1 MGRTLESIRRHLHS
15 LMADWEGYAHAL
27 TRQEQA
33 DLAWLWQAAQRHAS
47 AIGEAN
53 RPVPMEAVL
62 LSMSLELL
70 KEVRR
75 LEARIHRLEE
85 QRADGGG

>member
-15 LMADWEGYAHAL
+15 LMADWDGFAHAL

-33 DLAWLWQAAQRHAS
+33 DLAWLWQSAQRHAS

-75 LEARIHRLEE
+75 LESRVHRLEE
-85 QRADGGG
+85 RQDGG